1 MPENR
6 DELVENLG
14 RRIETLE
21 AVIAAYRQT
30 TRQPRFASRFEH
42 VFLVLL
48 IGFGGWA
55 VAQTPVPG
63 QAPNPAAIQPGPDGI
78 TRVRGSFQVLDAG
91 GRLLLSVAADPN
103 PSAAV
108 SIAEQ
113 GGGGAVAVYSSGGSP
128 LAVMARN
135 TSGYGT
141 FIASDAKGNPR
152 GIIHGGSGGF
162 QVLSEA
168 GKQLALLTSI
178 GGKGVV
184 GVWGAG
190 EQRLAALTESA
201 AGAGEVTIYDKDR
214 SRVATMTS
222 DPIGGVVQLFG
233 KGKTAPAV
241 DLGINA
247 TGAGDMVVLDGGGK
261 PTATLTGAD
270 EDGTGAL
277 ALLKGGRSIASLAIN
292 KVGGG
297 DLILYNAEG
306 KFGLEA
312 VGASESTPGRGGVI
326 AVFNKSGDQ
335 VAAMGTIDDGSGIL
349 TVQEKG
355 KALVEVTRDLGTR
368 AGRIA
373 VNGAEGKTGV
383 EVMGGTGSG
392 GGILVSN
399 KNGDSV
405 ATVEST
411 AQGKGSITIVESDRA
426 VAELTADATSAG
438 KMILKNHD
446 GKTLVEASTTAT
458 DGGRMVVSNSTG
470 DPVATLRADKDK
482 GAVSI
487 LNKNDEVA
495 ELRAAADGTGYLY
508 LTDAQ
513 GKTAVDA
520 DGASGSFTAFHK
532 EQVVATVG
540 SSTEGRGR
548 VAAYGKG
555 KPVAELAENDS
566 GAGIVFVRSP
576 TNVAIAG
583 MSGGGANVSAAVVLR
598 NSAGR
603 TVAEMSTGEQG
614 RGQVKV
620 SDATGAPLAVM
631 AQAPD
636 RPGGAFEVYSNGL
649 ALVNIRT
656 GAAGGGYIQLLG
668 ATGTPAVEVG
678 VNPEGIGV
686 VRAGPNF
693 KCGSNYL
700 GLKVPDCIVGIK

>member
-1 MPENR
+1 MPENP
-6 DELVENLG
+6 DDLVVNLC
-14 RRIETLE
+14 RRIEALE
-21 AVIAAYRQT
+21 AVVAAQGRT
-30 TRQPRFASRFEH
+30 TFQPRPASRFAQAC
-42 VFLVLL
+42 VVLL
-48 IGFGGWA
+48 MGLGGWA
-55 VAQTPVPG
+55 VAQTPG
-63 QAPNPAAIQPGPDGI
+63 QAPNATAIQQGPDGI
-78 TRVRGSFQVLDAG
+78 TRVRGPLQVMDPG
-91 GRLLLSVAADPN
+91 GKILLSVASDPN

-108 SIAEQ
+108 SVAVQ
-113 GGGGAVAVYSSGGSP
+113 GDGGVVAAYTGGGTL
-128 LAVMARN
+128 LAFMARN
-135 TSGYGT
+135 TAGYGT
-141 FIASDAKGNPR
+141 FVAYDGKGTPR
-152 GIIHGGSGGF
+152 AVIHGGSGGF
-162 QVLSEA
+162 QALNEA
-168 GKQLALLTSI
+168 GKQVAYLTSI

-190 EQRLAALTESA
+190 EQRIAALTEGPT
-201 AGAGEVTIYDKDR
+201 GAGEVTVYDKDR
-214 SRVATMTS
+214 STLATMTS
-222 DPIGGVVQLFG
+222 HSAGGVVHLFG
-233 KGKTAPAV
+233 RGKTAPAV
-241 DLGINA
+241 DVSINA
-247 TGAGDMVVLDGGGK
+247 AGAGNMVLLDGGGK
-261 PTATLTGAD
+261 TAATVTGAAD
-270 EDGTGAL
+270 DGNGAIVIQ
-277 ALLKGGRSIASLAIN
+277 KGGRSIASLSIN

-297 DLILYNAEG
+297 DLILNNSEG
-306 KFGLEA
+306 RFGLEA
-312 VGASESTPGRGGVI
+312 VGASESTPGRGGVV

-335 VAAMGTIDDGSGIL
+335 VAAMGTLDDGSGIL

-355 KALVEVTRDLGTR
+355 KPLVEVTRDAGTR
-368 AGRIA
+368 AGRI
-373 VNGAEGKTGV
+373 VLNGPEGKTGV

-446 GKTLVEASTTAT
+446 GKTLVEASTTAA
-458 DGGRMVVSNSTG
+458 DGGRMVVSSSTG
-470 DPVATLRADKDK
+470 DPVATLRADKNK

-495 ELRAAADGTGYLY
+495 VLRAAADGTGYLY

-513 GKTAVDA
+513 GKVGVDA
-520 DGASGSFTAFHK
+520 EGASGSFTAFHK

-540 SSTEGRGR
+540 STEGRGR
-548 VAAYGKG
+548 IAAYSKG
-555 KPVAELAENDS
+555 KPIAEMAENAS

-583 MSGGGANVSAAVVLR
+583 MSGGGPNVSAAVVLR
-598 NSAGR
+598 NSAGN

-636 RPGGAFEVYSNGL
+636 RPGGAFEVYSKGL
-649 ALVNIRT
+649 ALVNIRP
-656 GAAGGGYIQLLG
+656 GAAGGGYIQLLN
-668 ATGTPAVEVG
+668 ASGTPAVEVG
-678 VNPEGIGV
+678 VDPAGFGV